1 MKNLFNAITFIAAG
15 LMVLFILLQS
25 RGSSIGGAFGGDSNF
40 YRSKRGAEKL
50 LFNATIVAGI
60 IFTLSVVL
68 SILSKT

>member
-60 IFTLSVVL
+60 IFALSVVL
-68 SILSKT
+68 SILSKN